1 MTKEMQLLNFIKEGN
16 NKSRRWKECEEF
28 YATISPE
35 LCHYKEGTNL
45 LWTGTSTFELTAE
58 EAWKAN
64 VNHCRRAADYA
75 LYRLEKKGLI
85 CNPSRGIHQAL

>member
-35 LCHYKEGTNL
+35 LCPYKEGFQII
-45 LWTGTSTFELTAE
+45 GMGCPVTFTAE
-58 EAWKAN
+58 EAWKHN
-64 VNHCRRAADYA
+64 VNRCRRAADYA

-85 CNPSRGIHQAL
+85 HNPSRGIHQAL